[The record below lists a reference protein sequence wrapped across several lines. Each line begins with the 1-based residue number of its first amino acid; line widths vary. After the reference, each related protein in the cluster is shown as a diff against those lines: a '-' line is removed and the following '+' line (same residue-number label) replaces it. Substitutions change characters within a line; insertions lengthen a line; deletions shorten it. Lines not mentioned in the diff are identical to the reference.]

1 MIPAEA
7 IAAIRARYELV
18 SFIEAA
24 GIKLKRKGRDLMG
37 LCPFHEDKVAS
48 LSISATKQYWCCLGA
63 CSAGGKTAG
72 GDVIEFARRLWRTGF
87 LETIERLGGSEL
99 GNGHGG
105 GKGNGNGKDGSTGD
119 VRRAA
124 ATHRVRPAARASAP
138 PDLLDQV
145 ARVYHQTLV
154 SSAVGKEYLAG
165 RGITNAEIV
174 SALVTGYADGSL
186 LDRAPE
192 GSETR
197 GALEALGVIADGREH
212 LQGCIVVPL
221 RDLAGNVVNLYGRPV
236 DRGGHYFLAGER
248 RGLVNAQCA
257 ATSEELIITESV
269 FDALSFLE
277 AGIQNVVPIY
287 GTFGWTPDHDALL
300 ERHRVRRIV
309 LALDD
314 DAAGQNAAEAL
325 AHKLTE
331 QGIAVRNVVLPAKDA
346 NELLVREG
354 AERFREIWR
363 ELVAGPVAPVPTE
376 DAQRKEEATMETP
389 SPPVA
394 ATPATTSTLTNE
406 DGAHVLRFG
415 ARVYRVSGLTATG
428 LNRMR
433 VTLRVE
439 GAGRRHDDL
448 LDLYAA
454 RSRASFITTAAEL
467 LGADER
473 AIRVEIDALIVA
485 LERERLAMRARA
497 DAATT
502 GEQPGAMSAD
512 ERTDALTLTRDP
524 RLVDRIAEDLAA
536 LGCVGEPESL
546 LIAYLAA
553 LSRKLPEPL
562 SVLFCARSGA
572 GKSTMQ
578 DRICEVTPP
587 EDLVSYTSVTG
598 RALFYADENALKNK
612 LLAIDEEDGASEAAY
627 ALRSLQSAGQL
638 STLYTRSDPQ
648 SGKQKAEHTRVVGPT
663 AIFSTTAHPEALDY
677 ETRNRFLILTVNE
690 SKEQTRRILER
701 QRWNYTIEGLR
712 AREDRE
718 AVISRQRNVQR
729 LIEPVHVV
737 IPPTVALP
745 FPWEQLILRREHKKF
760 LTLVAAITLLHQ
772 HQRERKADV
781 VGGKRIEYIEATQ
794 GDADLANRLVP
805 DLLKR
810 NLDELSP
817 PARSLVRQIA
827 AMIAARRDAAAGG
840 TYFDRKEL
848 QRFTGL
854 SVWHIKTY
862 LVQLVEYEYIAPV
875 TGKKGRRYLYE
886 LIWDGVEDDP
896 SSPPS
901 ETWR

>member
-1 MIPAEA
+1 VIPAEE

-24 GIKLKRKGRDLMG
+24 GIKLKRSGKGYLG
-37 LCPFHEDKVAS
+37 LCPFHRDEKTLS
-48 LSISATKQYWCCLGA
+48 LSVDAQKQLWCCLGA
-63 CSAGGKTAG
+63 CSNEKKAG
-72 GDVIEFARRLWRTGF
+72 GDVIEFARRLWGVGF
-87 LETIERLGGSEL
+87 LEAIERLGG
-99 GNGHGG
+99 
-105 GKGNGNGKDGSTGD
+105 GNGNGNGGGNGH
-119 VRRAA
+119 VRQAA
-124 ATHRVRPAARASAP
+124 SPRVRPAARTAAP
-138 PDLLDQV
+138 PDLLEQV
-145 ARVYHQTLV
+145 ARFYHQTLAG
-154 SSAVGKEYLAG
+154 SSVAKQYLAG
-165 RGITNAEIV
+165 RGITNPDLV
-174 SALVTGYADGSL
+174 SALAIGYADGSL
-186 LDRAPE
+186 LERAPE

-197 GALEALGVIADGREH
+197 AALEALGVMRGGGHELMH
-212 LQGCIVVPL
+212 GCIVVPL
-221 RDLAGNVVNLYGRPV
+221 RDLAGNVVGLYGRPV
-236 DRGGHYFLAGER
+236 DRDGHYFLPGER

-257 ATSEELIITESV
+257 ATSEEILITESV

-277 AGIQNVVPIY
+277 AGIQNAVPIY

-300 ERHRVRRIV
+300 EKHRIRRIV
-309 LALDD
+309 LALDS
-314 DAAGQNAAEAL
+314 DAAGQNASEAL
-325 AHKLTE
+325 VHKLTE
-331 QGIAVRNVVLPAKDA
+331 QGIAVRNIVLPAKDA

-354 AERFREIWR
+354 ASRFREIWR
-363 ELVAGPVAPVPTE
+363 ELVAPSATVVTTE
-376 DAQRKEEATMETP
+376 EQRKEEATTTTP
-389 SPPVA
+389 
-394 ATPATTSTLTNE
+394 TTTTATTTTTTMTNE

-415 ARVYRVSGLTATG
+415 ARTYRVSGLAAVG

-448 LDLYAA
+448 LDLYSA
-454 RSRASFITTAAEL
+454 RSRTSFITTVAEL
-467 LGADER
+467 LGAEER
-473 AIRVEIDALIVA
+473 AISSEVDQIITA
-485 LERERLAMRARA
+485 LERERLAMRARET
-497 DAATT
+497 AAT
-502 GEQPGAMSAD
+502 EPQADAMSAD
-512 ERTDALTLTRDP
+512 ERSEALGLDRDP
-524 RLVDRIAEDLAA
+524 RLAQRIVEDLAA

-578 DRICEVTPP
+578 DRICEITPP

-598 RALFYADENALKNK
+598 RALFYADENALKHK
-612 LLAIDEEDGASEAAY
+612 LLAIDEEDGAAEAAY

-638 STLYTRSDPQ
+638 KTLYTRSDPQ
-648 SGKQKAEHTRVVGPT
+648 SGKQKAEHSCVEGPT
-663 AIFSTTAHPEALDY
+663 AIFCTTAHPEALDY

-718 AVISRQRNVQR
+718 AILRRQRNAQR
-729 LIEPVHVV
+729 LIEPIHVV
-737 IPPTVALP
+737 IPATITLP

-794 GDADLANRLVP
+794 GDADLANALVP
-805 DLLKR
+805 DLLRR

-817 PARSLVRQIA
+817 PARSLVRQIF
-827 AMIAARRDAAAGG
+827 AMVGQRREAAAAAG
-840 TYFDRKEL
+840 TYFDRKEI

-862 LVQLVEYEYIAPV
+862 LVQLAEYEYIAPV
-875 TGKKGRRYLYE
+875 AGKKGRRYLYE
-886 LIWDGVEDDP
+886 LVWDGVEDDP
-896 SSPPS
+896 SPPNS
-901 ETWR
+901 GSWR